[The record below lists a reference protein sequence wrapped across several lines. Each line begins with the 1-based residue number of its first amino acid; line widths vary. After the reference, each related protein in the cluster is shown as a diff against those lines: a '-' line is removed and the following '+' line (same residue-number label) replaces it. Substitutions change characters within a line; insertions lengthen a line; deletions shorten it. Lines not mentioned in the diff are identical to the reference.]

1 LNLTFLFLKK
11 PVSSKLPV
19 PVLVGVLLTILPLM
33 TTSLLTA
40 WAISHEEW
48 LRTWS
53 LSIWLLITAG
63 LVFSSSLAFTPPTF
77 LALVYGYFLGWTSLP
92 LLFGLNLGAIALIFW
107 ISRFFRTE
115 QLRNY
120 LIEIY
125 PKVRWMLT
133 RFHRD
138 EMQLI
143 FFTKL
148 SPVLPFAVTNLFFA
162 VAGARLKQVL
172 TGGALGMI
180 PRTILAVWAGREAQD
195 IRYLLEHP
203 NEGLGSKIVI
213 ILLII
218 ASTIGIGYF
227 FKDKNSV
234 EG

>member
-1 LNLTFLFLKK
+1 LKK
-11 PVSSKLPV
+11 PVSSRIPV
-19 PVLVGVLLTILPLM
+19 PVLVGVLMTILPLM

-40 WAISHEEW
+40 WAISNEEW

-53 LSIWLLITAG
+53 LGIWILITVA
-63 LVFSSSLAFTPPTF
+63 LVFSSSLALTPPTF
-77 LALVYGYFLGWTSLP
+77 LALVYGYFLGWMSLP
-92 LLFGLNLGAIALIFW
+92 LLFGLNLGAIALIFL
-107 ISRFFRTE
+107 ISRFFRTD
-115 QLRNY
+115 QLQNY

-125 PKVRWMLT
+125 PNVKWMLS
-133 RFHRD
+133 RFNQD

-162 VAGARLKQVL
+162 VAGARLRQVL

-195 IRYLLEHP
+195 IRHLLEHP
-203 NEGLGSKIVI
+203 NEGLGTKVVI

-218 ASTIGIGYF
+218 ASTVGIGYF
-227 FKDKNSV
+227 FKGKNRV
-234 EG
+234 GG